1 LSKFIFRHLPKH
13 IKKTHAKT
21 FSKKFEE
28 EKQKDIIFIL
38 LEMIGATREVD
49 KDWAEFESYATNL
62 YARSVLINQSASTS
76 VPSKLGSEKQ
86 LSSDV
91 INNNSQFQSNTNYS
105 DIKTITD
112 EMVSVRKAVVD
123 LRTYSEEVT
132 VHINS
137 ETIII
142 VLFFF

>member
-1 LSKFIFRHLPKH
+1 
-13 IKKTHAKT
+13 
-21 FSKKFEE
+21 
-28 EKQKDIIFIL
+28 
-38 LEMIGATREVD
+38 MIGATREVD

-76 VPSKLGSEKQ
+76 LPSKLGSEKQ
-86 LSSDV
+86 SSSDI
-91 INNNSQFQSNTNYS
+91 INNNSQFQSNTSYS

-132 VHINS
+132 VNINS
-137 ETIII
+137 GIII
-142 VLFFF
+142 IIILFFF